1 MTPIDSLNKDIVFEL
16 QAHSS
21 TSTQSEP
28 WALPTTW
35 SLQGSPMVHVNKD
48 GSSKEVSHSA

>member
-1 MTPIDSLNKDIVFEL
+1 MTPIDSLDKDIVFES
-16 QAHSS
+16 QAHFS